1 MSKELFEVL
10 RLADELSPD
19 EQLQLISYLVQRL
32 RNCDIKRKPRRNVM
46 EFAGVA
52 PNLLGGMDAQE
63 YVNRIRRGE
72 FPELE
77 IQQKE
82 SEKQE

>member
-10 RLADELSPD
+10 RLADALSPD
-19 EQLQLISYLVQRL
+19 DQLQLISYLVQRL

-77 IQQKE
+77 IQQQE

>member
-1 MSKELFEVL
+1 
-10 RLADELSPD
+10 
-19 EQLQLISYLVQRL
+19 
-32 RNCDIKRKPRRNVM
+32 M